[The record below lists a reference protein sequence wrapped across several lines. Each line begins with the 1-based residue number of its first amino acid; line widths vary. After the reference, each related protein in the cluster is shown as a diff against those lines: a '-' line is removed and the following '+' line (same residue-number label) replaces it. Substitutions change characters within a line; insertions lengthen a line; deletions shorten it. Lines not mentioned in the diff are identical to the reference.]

1 MSYRKVIVIGVFC
14 CCLGAA
20 ALAFQNASPLT
31 GQWMIDG
38 RVIDGKVELML
49 RGTRGERGHF
59 SSSSML
65 PLDQLRG
72 ISYELMNSAGTNVRF
87 EIARDAGTLVCDGY
101 FKNGN
106 GSGAFNFS
114 PNSRFVSEMQSLG
127 YDGLSTDRVF
137 AMAIHDVTLAYVRDL
152 RGLGFDRVSSDQLIA
167 MRIHGVAIEYIREM
181 KALGYDGLSPD
192 NLVAMRIHGV
202 SAEFAKELKTL
213 GYNSSID
220 QMVAMRIHGVTP
232 EFARELQA
240 LGYRSI
246 SADQMIAMRIHG
258 AGTDF
263 VKDVKSLGYTPT
275 IDQLVAMR
283 IHGVTPEYIRALRGR
298 GMRNL
303 TIDQLVSLKI
313 HGIQD

>member
-1 MSYRKVIVIGVFC
+1 MDYRKAFAIGVFC

-20 ALAFQNASPLT
+20 ALAFQNASPIT

-38 RVIDGKVELML
+38 RPMDGKIELTL
-49 RGTRGERGHF
+49 RGNSGEHGHF

-72 ISYELMNSAGTNVRF
+72 LSREQMDSAGTNVRF
-87 EIARDAGTLVCDGY
+87 EIARDAGTLACEGY

-106 GSGAFNFS
+106 GSGAFTFS
-114 PNSRFVSEMQSLG
+114 PNPRFVSEMQSLG
-127 YDGLSTDRVF
+127 YDGLSTDKVF
-137 AMAIHDVTLAYVRDL
+137 AMAVHDVTLAYVHDL
-152 RGLGFDRVSSDQLIA
+152 RGLGLDRVSSDQLIA
-167 MRIHGVAIEYIREM
+167 MRIHGVEIEYIREM
-181 KALGYDGLSPD
+181 KALGYGELSPD

-202 SAEFAKELKTL
+202 STEFARELKTL

-232 EFARELQA
+232 EFAREMKA
-240 LGYRSI
+240 LGYGSI
-246 SADQMIAMRIHG
+246 SSDQMIAMRIHG

-263 VKDVKSLGYTPT
+263 VKAVKSLGYTPT

-283 IHGVTPEYIRALRGR
+283 IHGVTPEYIRDLQSR
-298 GMRNL
+298 GMKNL